1 MIVAARTVSRATI
14 DGAWIETPQTSSVK
28 ASKRVVQN
36 GAHGGALRPA
46 SSLYAWTQ
54 EGCLLSPE
62 RMVVAQPISP
72 FNQIGEITPQFVA

>member
-1 MIVAARTVSRATI
+1 MVRGSKLRKP
-14 DGAWIETPQTSSVK
+14 PQSK
-28 ASKRVVQN
+28 PQKRVVQN

-62 RMVVAQPISP
+62 RMVVEQPIST
-72 FNQIGEITPQFVA
+72 FNQIGEITHQFVALGAHH